1 MKRTIVVA
9 VAVWTPL
16 FCASGRALAQQ
27 GPASDGR
34 LAAAVSADA
43 IWAPLRFLSD
53 DLLEGRGTG
62 RRGGALA
69 AQYLA
74 AQFMA
79 LGLEPAGD
87 SGTWFQQVPIASLDP
102 SPAVTLV
109 DGGTRR
115 ELRYRDEFVAWPERI
130 DTLVR
135 DSGEVVFVGY
145 GIAAPE
151 WRWDDYKGVDLRG
164 RILLMLVND
173 PGLRDASLFRGRTLT
188 YYGRWNYKLEEAARR
203 GAAGVLLIHD
213 DTMATYGWSTV
224 VNSWTGPQV
233 RLEGPPTPLGFA
245 GWLTRRAAG
254 ALLASRGLDLER
266 LMAAAERRD
275 FRPLPTGVAAVV
287 TVCSTLRRLTT
298 ANVVGRLRGRDRELG
313 EQVVVISA
321 HYDHLGIGAAVGGD
335 SIMNGAVDNASGVA
349 AMLGVGDALART
361 GLRPRR
367 SLLFVAMAAEESGLL
382 GSAWLASHL
391 PVPAAA
397 VAADLNIDGV
407 NLFGRTRDI
416 SALGLDQSSLGG
428 VFRRAAA
435 AERLRVTVDSL
446 ALARGGF
453 FRSDHFSFARAGVPS
468 LSWEAGHD
476 FVGRPAGWGRE
487 QDRIY
492 ERDRYHQPADNL
504 LPWYNV
510 DGALQEARVLARVAW
525 AVGEAAARPSWEPT
539 SEFAAAGRE
548 RVAR

>member
-1 MKRTIVVA
+1 VKRTIVVV
-9 VAVWTPL
+9 VAVCTPL
-16 FCASGRALAQQ
+16 FCAARRARAQQ
-27 GPASDGR
+27 GPSPDAR
-34 LAAAVSADA
+34 LAAAVRADA

-87 SGTWFQQVPIASLDP
+87 GGTWFQQVPIASLQP
-102 SPAVTLV
+102 SPAVTFV
-109 DGGTRR
+109 EGGTLR
-115 ELRYRDEFVAWPERI
+115 EMRYRDDFVAWSERV
-130 DTLVR
+130 DTLVH
-135 DSGEVVFVGY
+135 DSGDVVFVGY
-145 GIAAPE
+145 GITAPE

-164 RILLMLVND
+164 KILLMLVND

-188 YYGRWNYKLEEAARR
+188 YYGRWTYKLEEAARH
-203 GAAGVLLIHD
+203 GATGVLLIHD

-233 RLEGPPTPLGFA
+233 RLESPPTSLKFA
-245 GWLTRRAAG
+245 GWLTGPTARE
-254 ALLASRGLDLER
+254 LLASRGLDLER
-266 LMAAAERRD
+266 LMAAAEHRD
-275 FRPLPTGVAAVV
+275 FQPLSTGVEAVV
-287 TVCSTLRRLTT
+287 TIRSSLRRLTT
-298 ANVVGRLRGRDRELG
+298 ANVVGRLPGRDPGLG
-313 EQVVVISA
+313 KQVVVISA
-321 HYDHLGIGAAVGGD
+321 HYDHLGIGAAVDGD

-349 AMLGVGDALART
+349 TMLGVGDALART

-367 SLLFVAMAAEESGLL
+367 SLLFVGMAAEESGLL
-382 GSAWLASHL
+382 GSAWMANHP
-391 PVPAAA
+391 PVSPAA
-397 VAADLNIDGV
+397 VAADLNVDGV

-416 SALGLDQSSLGG
+416 SALGLDQSSLGR

-435 AERLRVTVDSL
+435 AERLRVIVDSV

-453 FRSDHFSFARAGVPS
+453 FRSDHFSYARAGIPS
-468 LSWEAGHD
+468 LSWEGGHD

-525 AVGEAAARPSWEPT
+525 AVGEAADQPSWDPR

-548 RVAR
+548 RAAR